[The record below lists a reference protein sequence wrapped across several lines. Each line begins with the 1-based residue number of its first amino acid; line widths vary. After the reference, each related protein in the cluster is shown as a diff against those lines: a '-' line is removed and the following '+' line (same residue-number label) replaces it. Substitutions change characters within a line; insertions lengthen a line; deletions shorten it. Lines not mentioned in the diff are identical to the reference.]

1 MPRTRFLH
9 FLGPNGLS
17 VFECA
22 LKFKGSIQTL
32 PYVTIPN
39 LREMRLIVCGNQGT
53 FFDGELVF

>member
-9 FLGPNGLS
+9 FLGPSGLS

-22 LKFKGSIQTL
+22 LKFKGPIQAL
-32 PYVTIPN
+32 PVVTIPN

-53 FFDGELVF
+53 FKENEEVF